1 MCLIAV
7 KNQNKEL
14 PKKEYLYNGYINN
27 PNGVGIALLKA
38 NRTLGYIKKDFKD
51 FGSFYNWII
60 TNVNKE
66 DMLIIHFRLATSGK
80 TDEGNRHPFPIT
92 KNKILLRKLELY
104 CRFIVAHNG
113 VISEYNGNK
122 KYSDTQ
128 KFIIDILANVKNK
141 LGSKT
146 ILKLIANYIG
156 GDRLA
161 ILDSIAQKIIMVGE
175 FKEDEGIFYSN
186 SGYKYSKEYKGISSY
201 SPLSKW
207 IDEDEEDYCELC
219 GSKKKIRY
227 DDYVQLLVC
236 KKCQKKLKK
245 DPDYLH
251 FGRNCRVEYLNCD
264 GCNSIYPI
272 TKLTQIEREYYLCE
286 KCKKEFN
293 YD

>member
-7 KNQNKEL
+7 KKQNKEL
-14 PKKEYLYNGYINN
+14 PKKEYLKNGFLNN
-27 PNGVGIALLKA
+27 PDGVGIALLKSG
-38 NRTLGYIKKDFKD
+38 RTLAYIKKDFKTFD
-51 FGSFYNWII
+51 DFYNWISV
-60 TNVNKE
+60 NVKKE
-66 DMLIIHFRLATSGK
+66 DMLIVHFRLATSGK
-80 TDEGNRHPFPIT
+80 VDNGNRHPFPIT

-113 VISEYNGNK
+113 VISQYGGNK

-141 LGSKT
+141 LNSKT
-146 ILKLIANYIG
+146 VLKLIANYIG

-161 ILDSIAQKIIMVGE
+161 IIDSINQCIILVGE
-175 FKEDEGIFYSN
+175 FIEDEGICWSNTGFRTERGSYNRYS
-186 SGYKYSKEYKGISSY
+186 
-201 SPLSKW
+201 LSKW
-207 IDEDEEDYCELC
+207 IDEDDEDFCELC

-236 KKCQKKLKK
+236 KKCQRKLKK

-264 GCNSIYPI
+264 GCNTIFPI
-272 TKLTQIEREYYLCE
+272 TKLTQVYRQFYLCD
-286 KCKKEFN
+286 KCKKEFA